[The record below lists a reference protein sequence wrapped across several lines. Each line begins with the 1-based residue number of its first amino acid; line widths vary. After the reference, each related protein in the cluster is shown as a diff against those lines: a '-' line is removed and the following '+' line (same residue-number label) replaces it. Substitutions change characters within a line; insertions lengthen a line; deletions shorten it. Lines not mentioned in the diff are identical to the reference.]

1 MGQPMS
7 KQSLTKYLFI
17 FNLAVMQSL
26 KNSTALLGLSLFLLT
41 CLLIFAHLW
50 KIAAAKMGAA
60 HLHPDQL
67 LWYIALNE
75 WVLISIP
82 EIHVAME
89 QDLRSGKLAYL
100 LPRPISYLKSM
111 FFEGL
116 GMLTVNLLVLGAVAF
131 LFTWWRIGIF
141 PFESRVLILLLALGA
156 LAGAV
161 GVIFQMLVGI
171 SAFWLQEVSPFNWI
185 WEKLLFALGG
195 LILPLAV
202 YPLWIQKI
210 AYCTPFPAILGE
222 RSALAIDFSY
232 TAALHV
238 ALSLLFWGLLALGCL
253 SLLYRKGLK
262 ILHVEGG

>member
-1 MGQPMS
+1 MS
-7 KQSLTKYLFI
+7 KYLFI
-17 FNLAVMQSL
+17 FNLAVIQSI
-26 KNSTALLGLSLFLLT
+26 KNYKALIGLSLFLLT
-41 CLLIFAHLW
+41 CLLVFAHLW

-82 EIHVAME
+82 DIQIDME

-100 LPRPISYLKSM
+100 LPRPISYLKSI

-131 LFTWWRIGIF
+131 LFTWWRIGAF
-141 PFESRVLILLLALGA
+141 PFDAPSLIILLALGV
-156 LAGAV
+156 LAGLV

-210 AYCTPFPAILGE
+210 AYFTPFPAILGQ
-222 RSALAIDFSY
+222 RSALAIDFSFSE
-232 TAALHV
+232 ALHV
-238 ALSLLFWGLLALGCL
+238 MLSLFFWGLLALGCL

-262 ILHVEGG
+262 ILNVEGG